1 MADQDRPNQGT
12 PSGARGPHASAHQRP
27 GDEKRDEQAAG
38 RAQGNLGGAQNPP
51 KRAPR
56 GAAGRTEAASRG
68 GRRSAEVQVRD
79 QYGQFAG
86 RTGGAQKR
94 DRDEGG
100 GGAGAGGGGDR
111 SEQNQ
116 QGGGGQQGG

>member
-12 PSGARGPHASAHQRP
+12 PSGARGPQPSGHQRP
-27 GDEKRDEQAAG
+27 GDEQREEQAAG
-38 RAQGNLGGAQNPP
+38 RAQGNQAGGQTPP
-51 KRAPR
+51 KRTPR

-86 RTGGAQKR
+86 RSGGAKKR
-94 DRDEGG
+94 DREEGG
-100 GGAGAGGGGDR
+100 GGGNGGGNR
-111 SEQNQ
+111 PEQNQ
-116 QGGGGQQGG
+116 QGGNAGQQG

>member
-12 PSGARGPHASAHQRP
+12 PSGARGPHPAPGHQRP
-27 GDEKRDEQAAG
+27 GEEQREEQAAG
-38 RAQGNLGGAQNPP
+38 RAQGNQGGQTPP
-51 KRAPR
+51 KRTPR

-86 RTGGAQKR
+86 RSGGAKKR
-94 DRDEGG
+94 DREEG
-100 GGAGAGGGGDR
+100 
-111 SEQNQ
+111 
-116 QGGGGQQGG
+116 